1 MMGFQ
6 VPCYKIEP
14 VQLSW
19 MIPTVYNVF
28 PAALR
33 RTHAWKVQNCK
44 AWLYMTPTARG
55 ELEAKNG

>member
-1 MMGFQ
+1 
-6 VPCYKIEP
+6 
-14 VQLSW
+14 
-19 MIPTVYNVF
+19 VYNVF